1 MLRSVRDKVQE
12 IVQEMRENL
21 PLSEVTFAVRE
32 DMYCFYATRFVSE
45 PDYVQATGA
54 FTAFEESP
62 LAVLEN
68 FSTAQLITQ
77 YIGLEAR
84 EGSGAGHYYR
94 YMEYAYGTTA
104 ARRASPTLTLSLQF
118 ITIRFEY
125 AGAYATYVGEAV
137 VDNAGTQIPFT
148 AVVPYNRPASSD
160 YIVHLAVR
168 SQYRL
173 GEIVDLLAPAVGC
186 GADLSLPALSDM
198 RQLPVLLIDLPF
210 TSVQGIMSFSD
221 LVLFFYMPPFAL
233 APAVYLD
240 SPSASLRIR
249 TASSTCSVAL
259 DSTWRRENVPTLTVH
274 IDQSLRNTIVATAY
288 VNVEPRMMTI
298 SDIAQN
304 FYAEMY
310 PDPFN
315 LFPVYSRSV
324 ANLGD
329 TLGRIQVLQPVF
341 TLTLTPEVVLRVT
354 GSASYLLDED
364 SRVDIGLGRVNGAL
378 ESFVQVDVSSAEM
391 LTRLVGAETTPLVGF
406 TLLLNRIVSSSV
418 SLDLAET
425 SPLRGT
431 SVPARRTNAGFEA
444 FLNLELDDQCAGS
457 EYCTLLQNSLGRNTI
472 SLSGRFVPDYFL
484 LSSTVANITF
494 SRSVTFY
501 NSILRM
507 YFGPPRVDTWVEG
520 LFDIQGDS
528 HTLVS
533 FRTNLT
539 NVNSD
544 ARLSGTLR
552 GQWQGA
558 LDLPQLTLQGLQ
570 LYGDVNAA
578 GQIIDSTIS
587 GLGSFGDCSQADC
600 WFGDVV
606 VSMSLADYTENF
618 VVMTMRPT
626 TSSVFFTRL
635 LTLQSLSPLL
645 TRLSFPTDITVSYA
659 YQEHS
664 RVPAGLMVSSQVSF
678 MGLQGQLTYNGPA
691 NEQNALQL
699 FLQMPFFVLGAGN
712 LQVAGSYN
720 SPVSARLDYS
730 TETVQTSGVIV
741 GTVSLW
747 GISQVADIRLTDTQ
761 LELALPGYP
770 FGGVY
775 YFDLA
780 VRGGITADITN
791 STLTVS
797 GQVDTNSTATLESM
811 VRESLNRWAQ
821 QAADTLQRIRDLLA
835 RQQALIDTYSREVC
849 IEPCPTVQECVG
861 EPQYVCTQNAVL
873 ETCTGSKQGCSQVVT
888 SCDTSASTCMQ
899 SQATCAVYD
908 SQSAG
913 GNCVQWDTTCVNAIE
928 TCQGWS
934 QECVET
940 VEEGCAVIE
949 HEVVN
954 TTCLHQELLC
964 EERTLVDSTCSVR
977 CRNMENMRNAAQTTY
992 DLYQAAYNDSINAFG
1007 VLTELLEGSATVF
1020 AVSSTQLDSL
1030 SFTTPLNAPG
1040 IGPNDVQMKV
1050 VFLIP
1055 NLSTQKQTAY
1065 SVQTKWSF
1073 FTEVENQVRLVR
1085 LARQQIVQVSNGRL
1099 SPEAAE
1105 ESPVEIFERLLR
1117 ARTAQ

>member
-54 FTAFEESP
+54 FTAFQASP

-68 FSTAQLITQ
+68 FSAAQLTTQ
-77 YIGLEAR
+77 YIGLEAHQ
-84 EGSGAGHYYR
+84 GSGAGHYYR
-94 YMEYAYGTTA
+94 YMEYGYGTTA
-104 ARRASPTLTLSLQF
+104 ARRASPTLTLSLQSV
-118 ITIRFEY
+118 TIRFEY
-125 AGAYATYVGEAV
+125 AGAYATYVGQAV
-137 VDNAGTQIPFT
+137 VDNAGTQVPFT
-148 AVVPYNRPASSD
+148 VVVPYNRPANSD

-173 GEIVDLLAPAVGC
+173 GEIVDLLAPAAGC
-186 GADLSLPALSDM
+186 GVDLTLPAISDL

-210 TSVQGIMSFSD
+210 TPLQGIMSFSD

-233 APAVYLD
+233 APVLYLD
-240 SPSASLRIR
+240 SPTASLRIR
-249 TASSTCSVAL
+249 TADSTCSVAL
-259 DSTWRRENVPTLTVH
+259 DSTWRRENVPTLNVH
-274 IDQSLRNTIVATAY
+274 IDQSLRNTIVARAY
-288 VNVEPRMMTI
+288 VNAEPRMMTVR
-298 SDIAQN
+298 DIAQN

-315 LFPVYSRSV
+315 LFPVYNRSV

-329 TLGRIQVLQPVF
+329 TLGRIEVLQPVF

-364 SRVDIGLGRVNGAL
+364 SRVDIGIGRVNGAL

-418 SLDLAET
+418 SLDLAAT
-425 SPLRGT
+425 SPLRGE

-444 FLNLELDDQCAGS
+444 FLNLELDDQCVRS
-457 EYCTLLQNSLGRNTI
+457 EYCTLLQNSLGSSTL
-472 SLSGRFVPDYFL
+472 SLSGRFIPDYFL
-484 LSSTVANITF
+484 LSSAVANITF
-494 SRSVTFY
+494 SRAITFY

-507 YFGPPRVDTWVEG
+507 YFGTPRVDTWVEG

-528 HTLVS
+528 RTLVS
-533 FRTNLT
+533 FRANLT

-544 ARLSGTLR
+544 ARLSGTMR

-558 LDLPQLTLQGLQ
+558 LDVQQLTLQGLQ
-570 LYGDVNAA
+570 LYGDVNAE
-578 GQIIDSTIS
+578 GQIVDSTIR
-587 GLGSFGDCSQADC
+587 GTGSFGACTQADC
-600 WFGDVV
+600 WFGDAV
-606 VSMSLADYTENF
+606 VSMSVADYRENF

-635 LTLQSLSPLL
+635 MTLQSLSPLL
-645 TRLSFPTDITVSYA
+645 TRLSFPTDITVSYS
-659 YQEHS
+659 YREHS
-664 RVPAGLMVSSQVSF
+664 RVPAGFMVSSQVAF
-678 MGLQGQLTYNGPA
+678 MGLQGQLTYNGPITGESA
-691 NEQNALQL
+691 MQL

-720 SPVSARLDYS
+720 APVSARLDYS
-730 TETVQTSGVIV
+730 AATAQTSGVIV

-747 GISQVADIRLTDTQ
+747 GISEIADIRLTDTQ
-761 LELALPGYP
+761 LEVALPGYP

-780 VRGGITADITN
+780 IRGGVAADITN
-791 STLTVS
+791 TNLTVT
-797 GQVDTNSTATLESM
+797 GQVDTNSTTTLESM
-811 VRESLNRWAQ
+811 VRQSLNRWAQ

-835 RQQALIDTYSREVC
+835 RQQALIDTYSREMC
-849 IEPCPTVQECVG
+849 TEPCPTIQECVS

-873 ETCTGSKQGCSQVVT
+873 ETCTGSKQGCSQVLT
-888 SCDTSASTCMQ
+888 SCDSSASTCME
-899 SQATCAVYD
+899 SQTTCAVYD
-908 SQSAG
+908 SQTMG
-913 GNCVQWDTTCVNAIE
+913 GNCVQWDTNCVNAIE

-954 TTCLHQELLC
+954 STCLHQELLC

-977 CRNMENMRNAAQTTY
+977 CRNMESMRDAAQATY
-992 DLYQAAYNDSINAFG
+992 DLYQAAYNDSISAFG
-1007 VLTELLEGSATVF
+1007 VLPELLEGNAAVFTVSA
-1020 AVSSTQLDSL
+1020 TQLDSL
-1030 SFTTPLNAPG
+1030 SFTTQLNTPG
-1040 IGPNDVQMKV
+1040 IGPNDIEMKV

-1055 NLSTQKQTAY
+1055 NLSSQKQTAY

-1073 FTEVENQVRLVR
+1073 FTEVENQVRLAR

-1099 SPEAAE
+1099 SPQVVE
-1105 ESPVEIFERLLR
+1105 ESPVEVFERLLR